1 MTKSKAFDWDMAM
14 DALADEKT
22 ILWVALNTLVN
33 AAKEGEDLEEL
44 LDEAADILADTKP
57 IPKTKKGK

>member
-22 ILWVALNTLVN
+22 VLWVTLNTLVN

-44 LDEAADILADTKP
+44 LDEAADILADNKP
-57 IPKTKKGK
+57 ILKKGK

>member
-22 ILWVALNTLVN
+22 VLWVTLNTLVN
-33 AAKEGEDLEEL
+33 AAKVGEDLEEL

-57 IPKTKKGK
+57 ILKKGK